1 MFNSWWNFVSK
12 LFNYKRFVLVVD
24 ALLSQSFCSP
34 PNFTIYCFVRC
45 FISSLFTVSSCG
57 NYSWIYNV
65 SNSAILSSLL
75 AVAALHPWE
84 TIASLSVM
92 EVSVAISAAVTTFR
106 HSCTLRVSTR
116 QWLVCSNIC
125 LTTSVLYTNNLRF
138 RFVPVLHCW
147 HCPHSMR
154 SGVYARAGSLSVCL
168 KEKLKCI

>member
-1 MFNSWWNFVSK
+1 VKFCLETFQLQTFCTRCRCAPVTVV
-12 LFNYKRFVLVVD
+12 LFL
-24 ALLSQSFCSP
+24 

-168 KEKLKCI
+168 KEKLRCI

>member
-34 PNFTIYCFVRC
+34 QILL
-45 FISSLFTVSSCG
+45 FIVLCVVLFLPYLQYLHALTTAE
-57 NYSWIYNV
+57 YITFR
-65 SNSAILSSLL
+65 ILLFCRLS
-75 AVAALHPWE
+75 VAALHPWE

-106 HSCTLRVSTR
+106 LSCTLRVSTR

-168 KEKLKCI
+168 KEKLKWI